1 MHNLE
6 STKDSYSDNEDI
18 VRKKRLAFGAES
30 AAEIYASCK
39 KLLFKV
45 DLIIKN
51 SRGEIVLQR
60 KLDTLSEVFSAE
72 NRPIVTQVCQDL

>member
-6 STKDSYSDNEDI
+6 ATKDSYSDNEDL
-18 VRKKRLAFGAES
+18 VRKKRLAFGRAET

-51 SRGEIVLQR
+51 SRGDIVLER
-60 KLDTLSEVFSAE
+60 KLDKLSEVFSAE
-72 NRPIVTQVCQDL
+72 N